1 MPFKAPHVSFV
12 SFAVEVT
19 PSGSTQVMILETDL
33 HLNPKHPAYNHAA
46 IEHLIASAQN
56 YIQDTMD
63 GPVHIRIVTTR
74 SGEV

>member
-12 SFAVEVT
+12 SFAVEVA

-33 HLNPKHPAYNHAA
+33 HLNPKHPSYNHAA

-63 GPVHIRIVTTR
+63 GPVHIRVVSTR

>member
-33 HLNPKHPAYNHAA
+33 HLNPKHPAYSHPA

-56 YIQDTMD
+56 YIQANMD
-63 GPVHIRIVTTR
+63 GPVHIRVVSTR

>member
-56 YIQDTMD
+56 
-63 GPVHIRIVTTR
+63 
-74 SGEV
+74 

>member
-1 MPFKAPHVSFV
+1 
-12 SFAVEVT
+12 
-19 PSGSTQVMILETDL
+19 MILETDL